1 MHVYILE
8 NLPLEGSYVGDLLY
22 LWYALRKKKN
32 APFLSF
38 LESKKKTTK
47 FIGIML
53 SLSIK

>member
-38 LESKKKTTK
+38 LESKKKNTK